1 MTETTYY
8 KLKKPDE
15 NDNVYVSD
23 LNGNADIIDKTLHDL
38 SEKGTPIIDVGQ
50 QTSGRPFSI
59 TAEQMQALLSDPAPE
74 VHVSMSGMVITLRRY
89 DMTSN
94 VAYYSNVMYSQ
105 GVKHFISMQAMGTS
119 ATITDAEEIQIPTPS
134 GAGDKDKILQAN
146 ANGGFDLKPPTVLP
160 FLPLAGGTMTGQ
172 MGVLAPSKDNA
183 PLRRIDGLS
192 NATASSL
199 GLAAGSVPDKAFA
212 KLKTMVDAAQSAAGD
227 KAKLVVGSYTGNERP
242 TTSPTSRKIE
252 LGFTPK
258 AVFVAASGSSFG
270 TFGGYDEYSAG
281 LAVEGVPAIAGNN
294 SGNKDNLLEI
304 VANGFNVYN
313 RASSPYGIRMNDE
326 NYTYNY
332 IAFA

>member
-1 MTETTYY
+1 MQDRVSATPGRMLIT
-8 KLKKPDE
+8 PE
-15 NDNVYVSD
+15 NGQPAFYATVKMADNPTV
-23 LNGNADIIDKTLHDL
+23 
-38 SEKGTPIIDVGQ
+38 EGTPLNK
-50 QTSGRPFSI
+50 
-59 TAEQMQALLSDPAPE
+59 ANLL
-74 VHVSMSGMVITLRRY
+74 
-89 DMTSN
+89 
-94 VAYYSNVMYSQ
+94 
-105 GVKHFISMQAMGTS
+105 
-119 ATITDAEEIQIPTPS
+119 TDATAALY
-134 GAGDKDKILQAN
+134 GL
-146 ANGGFDLKPPTVLP
+146 
-160 FLPLAGGTMTGQ
+160 GTD
-172 MGVLAPSKDNA
+172 A
-183 PLRRIDGLS
+183 
-192 NATASSL
+192 
-199 GLAAGSVPDKAFA
+199 VPDKAFA

>member
-212 KLKTMVDAAQSAAGD
+212 KLKTLVDAAQSTGNS
-227 KAKLVVGSYTGNERP
+227 KSQIIIGSYMATGSAAKIQFP
-242 TTSPTSRKIE
+242 TKPKLWGIYYVESNGKPAYSLSNISPWFDDGSYSLLMGTANSNDYIIITTISVLFSGTSVTISDRLIQ
-252 LGFTPK
+252 
-258 AVFVAASGSSFG
+258 
-270 TFGGYDEYSAG
+270 
-281 LAVEGVPAIAGNN
+281 
-294 SGNKDNLLEI
+294 
-304 VANGFNVYN
+304 NGFKVY
-313 RASSPYGIRMNDE
+313 Y
-326 NYTYNY
+326 
-332 IAFA
+332 FAIL